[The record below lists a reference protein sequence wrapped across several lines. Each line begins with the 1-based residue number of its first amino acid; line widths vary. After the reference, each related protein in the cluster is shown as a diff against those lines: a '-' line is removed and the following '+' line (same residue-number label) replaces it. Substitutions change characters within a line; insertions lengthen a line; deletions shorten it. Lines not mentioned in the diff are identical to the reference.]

1 ETTIP
6 RRFIN
11 WL

>member
-1 ETTIP
+1 D
-6 RRFIN
+6 FIN